1 MADINSLEIREIAMR
16 LAKTVEAFKKRYF
29 LLRVL
34 VGKEPRIK
42 VLRGFRGLGKTTSL
56 LQLFGSS
63 HSIYFSMDNP
73 YVQLHSIYALGKK
86 LVMEGHNVLLI
97 DEAHH
102 YKNWKM
108 DTKALYDEFPG
119 LTIIISG
126 SAPLAFEPERRYEI
140 IEVEPLS
147 ILEFSELKGDLINV
161 QDKDAWLS
169 VDKTLEI
176 IAANPKIYEVY
187 TAYMNGGAFP
197 TFFSYN
203 EKTLESIF
211 NSIQKSVS
219 EDAVFLQNVDGD
231 LILQMGRALVFL
243 ATSKLGE
250 FSINSLAGTL
260 GIPKNKA
267 YHLVHILELMRI
279 LRLVKPYGRGA
290 KLVRGDPKLMFYHP
304 VMRKAV
310 CRSLGLEAD
319 TGAIREELAVFFFR
333 LRGWRISTIKGM
345 KKSPDY
351 IIERGREKL
360 IVEIGG
366 ISKGRSQ
373 LKGFS
378 EKTVVLSER
387 QLIVLGLF

>member
-176 IAANPKIYEVY
+176 IAATPKIYEVY

-319 TGAIREELAVFFFR
+319 
-333 LRGWRISTIKGM
+333 
-345 KKSPDY
+345 
-351 IIERGREKL
+351 
-360 IVEIGG
+360 
-366 ISKGRSQ
+366 
-373 LKGFS
+373 
-378 EKTVVLSER
+378 
-387 QLIVLGLF
+387 

>member
-1 MADINSLEIREIAMR
+1 MVDINSLEIRETAMR
-16 LAKTVEAFKKRYF
+16 LAKTVEGFKRRYF
-29 LLRVL
+29 LSRVA
-34 VGKEPRIK
+34 VGREPRIK
-42 VLRGFRGLGKTTSL
+42 VLRGFRGLGKTTAL
-56 LQLFGSS
+56 LQLLGSPRS
-63 HSIYFSMDNP
+63 MYLSMDNP
-73 YVQLHSIYALGKK
+73 HVQLHSLYDLGQK
-86 LVMEGHNVLLI
+86 LVSEGYSSLLM

-102 YKNWKM
+102 YKNWKT

-119 LTIIISG
+119 LTIIVSG

-147 ILEFSELKGDLINV
+147 ILEFSELKGDSIDV
-161 QDKDAWLS
+161 QDKEAWRS

-176 IAANPKIYEVY
+176 IAANPKIYEVFN
-187 TAYMNGGAFP
+187 AYMDGGAFP
-197 TFFSYN
+197 TFFSYAD
-203 EKTLESIF
+203 KTLDSIY

-219 EDAVFLQNVDGD
+219 EDAVFLPNVDGD

-243 ATSKLGE
+243 ATSRLGE

-310 CRSLGLEAD
+310 CRNLGVEPD
-319 TGAIREELAVFFFR
+319 IGALREELAVFFFR
-333 LRGWRISTIKGM
+333 LRGWRVSTIKGM
-345 KKSPDY
+345 KKNPDY
-351 IIERGREKL
+351 IVERGREKF
-360 IVEIGG
+360 IIEIGG

-373 LKGFS
+373 LRGFS
-378 EKTVVLSER
+378 EKTLVISER